1 MNGSKCNVAHCDRV
15 VDAFVGFEKPM
26 AKVNVGGGSK
36 GNWWVAERQIDG
48 VAVGETS
55 GNVVTLIL
63 DEDKVSCLHG
73 KGK

>member
-1 MNGSKCNVAHCDRV
+1 MNGSKCSVTNCDRA

-26 AKVNVGGGSK
+26 AEVNVGGSM
-36 GNWWVAERQIDG
+36 ECQIDG
-48 VAVGETS
+48 VAVGETD

-63 DEDKVSCLHG
+63 DEDKVSRLHG